1 MDVKYSLTHWNYD
14 SMLPG
19 NAGYFT
25 IKEIFGRSDKASIMW
40 RLPESAPRIYHYRGL
55 KLILG
60 QPSNAV
66 GMA

>member
-1 MDVKYSLTHWNYD
+1 
-14 SMLPG
+14 MLPG

-25 IKEIFGRSDKASIMW
+25 IKEIFGRTDKASIMW